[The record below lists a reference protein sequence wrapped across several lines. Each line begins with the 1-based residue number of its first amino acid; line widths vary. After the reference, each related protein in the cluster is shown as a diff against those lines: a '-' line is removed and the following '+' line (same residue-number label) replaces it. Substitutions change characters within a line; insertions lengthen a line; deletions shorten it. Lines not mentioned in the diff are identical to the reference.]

1 MNKDIRI
8 KLPQDV
14 KYIIEQLTEA
24 GYEAYAVGG
33 CVRDSV
39 LGRTPK
45 DWDITTSAEPL
56 EVKKLFRRTVD
67 TGIKH
72 GTVTVRMKSEGYEV
86 TTYRIDG
93 TYSDHRRPES
103 VSFTRELSEDLLRR
117 DFTINAM
124 AYNEETGLVDLY
136 DGMGDIERRVIR
148 CVGNPDERFDE
159 DALRIMRAVRFAAEL
174 DFDIDEATRKAATDH
189 APELAAVSA
198 ERIETELTKLI
209 MSDHPEKLMDAYKMG
224 ITKVILPEFDRMAE
238 TPQNTPYHAYDVAG
252 HTIEVIRNIPKTKTL
267 RYTALLH
274 DSGKPDC
281 RTTDASGRDHFKGHA
296 VVSEGIAETVMRRL
310 KMDNDTIRDVKKLV
324 YWHDYGIKGN
334 LKMTT
339 FRKGLSQMGIEY
351 FDRLVDIKRADIA
364 GQSDYGRQESL
375 DTLDKLIAMRD
386 KIVADGDCLTIK
398 ELAINGGDLKS
409 LGIAPGPEMGEI
421 LKTLLSEVLGTPSR
435 NTKEQLMKRAAQLM
449 DKKE

>member
-1 MNKDIRI
+1 MDKDIRI
-8 KLPQDV
+8 NLPDDV
-14 KYIIEQLTEA
+14 KYIIEQLTAA

-72 GTVTVRMKSEGYEV
+72 GTVTVMMKSEGYEV

-93 TYSDHRRPES
+93 TYSDHRRPEF

-159 DALRIMRAVRFAAEL
+159 DALRIMRAVRFAAQL
-174 DFDIDEATRKAATDH
+174 DYEIEDATKEATRKAATDH
-189 APELAAVSA
+189 APELSAVSA

-224 ITKVILPEFDRMAE
+224 ITKVIFPEFLIMSS
-238 TPQNTPYHAYDVAG
+238 
-252 HTIEVIRNIPKTKTL
+252 KTSKASSSQYCAL
-267 RYTALLH
+267 RL
-274 DSGKPDC
+274 
-281 RTTDASGRDHFKGHA
+281 R
-296 VVSEGIAETVMRRL
+296 
-310 KMDNDTIRDVKKLV
+310 
-324 YWHDYGIKGN
+324 
-334 LKMTT
+334 
-339 FRKGLSQMGIEY
+339 
-351 FDRLVDIKRADIA
+351 
-364 GQSDYGRQESL
+364 
-375 DTLDKLIAMRD
+375 
-386 KIVADGDCLTIK
+386 
-398 ELAINGGDLKS
+398 
-409 LGIAPGPEMGEI
+409 
-421 LKTLLSEVLGTPSR
+421 
-435 NTKEQLMKRAAQLM
+435 
-449 DKKE
+449 

>member
-1 MNKDIRI
+1 MHIE
-8 KLPQDV
+8 LPENV
-14 KYIIEQLTEA
+14 KYIIDELTSA

-39 LGRTPK
+39 LGRKPK

-56 EVKKLFRRTVD
+56 EVKKLFKRTID

-72 GTVTVRMKSEGYEV
+72 GTVTVMLKDEGYEV

-93 TYSDHRRPES
+93 EYSDHRRPET
-103 VSFTRELSEDLLRR
+103 VEFTSNLSEDLRRR

-124 AYNEETGLVDLY
+124 AYNEKDGLIDLY
-136 DGMGDIERRVIR
+136 DGIGDIERHVIR

-174 DFDIDEATRKAATDH
+174 DFEIDDATRVAAAAH
-189 APELAAVSA
+189 APELSAVSA

-209 MSDHPEKLMDAYKMG
+209 MSDHPEKLMDAYHMG
-224 ITKVILPEFDRMAE
+224 ITKMILPEFDRMAE
-238 TPQNTPYHAYDVAG
+238 TPQNTPYHCYDVAG
-252 HTIEVIRNIPKTKTL
+252 HTIEVIRAIPKTKVL

-281 RTTDASGRDHFKGHA
+281 RTTDESGRDHFKGHSA
-296 VVSEGIAETVMRRL
+296 VSEQIAEQVLRRL

-324 YWHDYGIKGN
+324 YWHDYGMKGDV
-334 LKMTT
+334 KITT
-339 FRKGLSQMGIEY
+339 FRKGLSKMGIEY
-351 FDRLVDIKRADIA
+351 FDRFVEIKKADIA

-375 DTLDKLIAMRD
+375 DNLAALIAMRD
-386 KIVADGDCLTIK
+386 KVVADGDCLSIK
-398 ELAINGGDLKS
+398 ELAVNGGDLKN
-409 LGIAPGPEMGEI
+409 LGIKPGPEMGEI
-421 LKTLLSEVLGTPSR
+421 LKTLLGEVLGRPSM
-435 NTKEQLMKRAAQLM
+435 NTKEILMKRASQL
-449 DKKE
+449 KK